1 MANWLDFSGRNKPGE
16 NKDDKVI
23 EITPESI
30 NKSLVDNKAELEGKL
45 AELGESIN
53 NHPTLLAMKEF
64 LDKQKTASDAAA
76 QRQQQQQQTDH
87 QKQYENVDD
96 TTRSYINETLR
107 PIAQATLMQ
116 QGNEMRRSI
125 FDDEEAFPFY
135 IGGLKAKIDA
145 LLDAQPLE
153 QRANPEI
160 IRNVYKIV
168 VFDNDKDIKE
178 NKIKSRLAS
187 ASNAGT
193 GTGMSGTGD
202 KAAMPVL
209 TDQMKSVAKA
219 MGMTDAE
226 YATSM
231 KELQDAGQYA

>member
-1 MANWLDFSGRNKPGE
+1 MPNWLDFGKPKPGD

-30 NKSLVDNKAELEGKL
+30 NKSINDNKTEFEKKL
-45 AELGESIN
+45 TDLGDSIN
-53 NHPTLLAMKEF
+53 NHPTLLAMKDF
-64 LDKQKTASDAAA
+64 LDAQKTASEQAAA
-76 QRQQQQQQTDH
+76 RRAAESRQQGE
-87 QKQYENVDD
+87 KKFEGMDD
-96 TTRSYINETLR
+96 TTREYVNETLR

-135 IGGLKAKIDA
+135 TGGLKAKIDA

-168 VFDNDKDIKE
+168 VFDNEKDIKE
-178 NKIKSRLAS
+178 NKIKSRLTS

-193 GTGMSGTGD
+193 GTGAPGSGD
-202 KAAMPVL
+202 KTAMPVL
-209 TDQMKSVAKA
+209 TAQMQSVAKA
-219 MGMTDAE
+219 MGMSDAE
-226 YATSM
+226 YAASM